1 MSDSAMNTVFE
12 IEMDVRWGD
21 MDAFNHVNNASYLRY
36 IEEARVLWFK
46 QISPVWADPD
56 CSPILA
62 AAQMNYRRPIGWP
75 ERLRIA
81 MGIERLGGK
90 SLTIGHRIESATQ
103 PGVRY
108 ADGHT
113 VLVWAGRDGSAMPLP
128 KFVLR
133 ACGA

>member
-1 MSDSAMNTVFE
+1 MSETPMKTVFQ

-21 MDAFNHVNNASYLRY
+21 MDAFNHVNNTSYLRY

-46 QISPVWADPD
+46 AISPDWTDPD
-56 CSPILA
+56 CAPILA

-75 ERLRIA
+75 ERLRIVMCA
-81 MGIERLGGK
+81 ERIGGK

-103 PGVRY
+103 DDLLY

-113 VLVWAGRDGSAMPLP
+113 VLVWVDRSGASMLLPDFVRAAAG
-128 KFVLR
+128 
-133 ACGA
+133 